1 MTKDEVEAFLTRIKA
16 EDFPVQIGF
25 KTRKSFVG
33 VFIKTVDYADLKSKN
48 FWRIVGESKI
58 DEYKTSGNRDLA
70 RIYNGMEFTRLS
82 KVQ

>member
-1 MTKDEVEAFLTRIKA
+1 MTKDEVETFLMRIQS
-16 EDFPVQIGF
+16 EELPVQIGF

-33 VFIKTVDYADLKSKN
+33 LFIKTGDYTDLKSKN
-48 FWRIVGESKI
+48 FWRIVGASKI
-58 DEYKTSGNRDLA
+58 DEYKVSGNRDLA

>member
-1 MTKDEVEAFLTRIKA
+1 MTKEEVEAFLTRTQA
-16 EDFPVQIGF
+16 EDLPIQIGF

-33 VFIKTVDYADLKSKN
+33 LFIKTADYADLKSKN

-58 DEYKTSGNRDLA
+58 NEYKLSGNRDLA

>member
-33 VFIKTVDYADLKSKN
+33 LFIKTVDYADLKSKN

-70 RIYNGMEFTRLS
+70 RINKGMEFTMLT
-82 KVQ
+82 KVK